1 MALRRGDI
9 AAMEIIVR
17 FYVLWQVGPVPTSSF
32 QHGDVGVVGSSES
45 SSDRLIFCFF
55 DAPTPDTI
63 FFSVFSPRHGSDG
76 VVTTF

>member
-45 SSDRLIFCFF
+45 SSGQ
-55 DAPTPDTI
+55 PTPDTI

>member
-45 SSDRLIFCFF
+45 SSGQAYFLLF
-55 DAPTPDTI
+55 
-63 FFSVFSPRHGSDG
+63 
-76 VVTTF
+76 